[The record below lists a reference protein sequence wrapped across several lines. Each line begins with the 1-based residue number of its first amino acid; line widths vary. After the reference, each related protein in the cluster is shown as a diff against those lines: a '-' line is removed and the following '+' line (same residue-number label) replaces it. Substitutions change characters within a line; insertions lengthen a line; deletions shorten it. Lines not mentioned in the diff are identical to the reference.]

1 MTVIKTTRTGF
12 LLGFLLFLSACTPE
26 PGDANSPMNSA
37 IEARS
42 PAGVLWQVEDIDGG
56 GIIDSAHI
64 TLQIDDDG
72 ISGSTGCNRYF
83 GAVAIAGSAF
93 VADAIGSTRMA
104 CAPALM
110 QQEQRFV
117 QALQAVRRFELS
129 GDFLLLYDDS
139 QVLRL
144 RLIATDEPSPTI
156 VPG

>member
-1 MTVIKTTRTGF
+1 MNKTI
-12 LLGFLLFLSACTPE
+12 E
-26 PGDANSPMNSA
+26 P
-37 IEARS
+37 RS

-56 GIIDSAHI
+56 GIIDSSHI
-64 TLQIDDDG
+64 TLQIADDMG

-129 GDFLLLYDDS
+129 GDFLLLYDES

-144 RLIATDEPSPTI
+144 RLIATDEPSPTT

>member
-1 MTVIKTTRTGF
+1 
-12 LLGFLLFLSACTPE
+12 
-26 PGDANSPMNSA
+26 

-56 GIIDSAHI
+56 GIIDSSHM
-64 TLQIDDDG
+64 TLQIADDTG

-83 GAVAIAGSAF
+83 GAVVIAGSAF
-93 VADAIGSTRMA
+93 EADAIGTTRMA

-129 GDFLLLYDDS
+129 GDFLLLYDES

-144 RLIATDEPSPTI
+144 RLIATDEPGPTTA
-156 VPG
+156 PG

>member
-1 MTVIKTTRTGF
+1 
-12 LLGFLLFLSACTPE
+12 
-26 PGDANSPMNSA
+26 MNDV

-42 PAGVLWQVEDIDGG
+42 LAGVLWQVEDIDGG

-64 TLQIDDDG
+64 TLRIAAETG
-72 ISGSTGCNRYF
+72 ISGSTGCNPYF
-83 GAVAIAGSAF
+83 GAVAIEGSAF

-144 RLIATDEPSPTI
+144 RLIATDGNAPTTAS
-156 VPG
+156 G